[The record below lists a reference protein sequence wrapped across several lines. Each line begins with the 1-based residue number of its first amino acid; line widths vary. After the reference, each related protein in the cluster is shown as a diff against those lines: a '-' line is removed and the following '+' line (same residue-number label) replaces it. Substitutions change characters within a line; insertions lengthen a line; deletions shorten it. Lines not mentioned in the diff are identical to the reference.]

1 MALTFFTFRHLVC
14 FSFLIFHLAIAHF
27 ISSTQPLCH
36 HHERS
41 ALLNFKQS
49 LVINQTAS
57 SDPSAYPK
65 VASWKLDEKD
75 RDCCSWDGV
84 KCNEDTGHVVEL
96 DLASSCL
103 YGSINSTSSLFQLVH
118 LQRLSLFDNNFN
130 FSEIPSEI
138 LNFSRLTHLNLSE
151 SYFSGQIPAEL
162 LELSNL
168 EVLDLAFCSFDH
180 FFLKLQKPG
189 LANLAENLTN
199 LKALNL
205 INVHISST
213 VPHIL
218 ANLSSLRI
226 LSLSGCY
233 LQGEFPPGIFQL
245 PNLQFLGVMKNPN
258 LTGYLPQF
266 QKSSPLEDLRLS
278 TTRFSG
284 KIPDSIENL
293 ESLSYLDISDCSFI
307 GKIPS
312 SLFNLTKLEYL
323 YLSGN
328 RFLDELPT
336 SIGNFASLKTL
347 EIYSI
352 NSSGTIAAFGNLTQL
367 SSLTISGS
375 NLVGEIPSVFMN
387 LTQLTNLDL
396 SQNQLTGHIPVEINN
411 LTQLQY
417 LQFSS
422 NQLEGSVPSSI
433 FELRNLETLD
443 LSFNN
448 LSGTV
453 DLNMFLLSLKRLNT
467 LVLSSNKMSLL
478 TEATVNTYSK
488 NINVIGLRSC
498 NLTEFP
504 HFLYNQKFLD
514 SVDLSSNRI
523 AGQVPGWFLNNVLVH
538 GLDYLN
544 LSHNLLTGFGQDLSV
559 LSWAVTTLDLSFNK
573 LRGPL
578 PIPVPA
584 FTSSYL
590 VSNNQLTGEIPPSIC
605 SLNRLYA
612 LDLSHNNL
620 SGMLPGCLG
629 NSSVQLLVLKLQG
642 NKFHGFIPETFSKGT
657 NLRMID
663 FNGNLLQGRVPKSLA
678 NCVKLKFLNLGDNQ
692 ITDFFPS
699 WLGTLPEL
707 EVLILKSNNFHGV
720 IEEPKAC
727 FEFVKLRIIDLS
739 HNRFA
744 GNLPSKHFECWNA
757 MKDVNANNLTYLQD
771 RLLGTV
777 GYPELT
783 YYGFSYY
790 SLILSNKGTEL
801 EYEKLSNLIT
811 AIILSNNSFVGEIP
825 TSIANLKGL
834 RTLNLSNNNLQGH
847 IPPTLGNLIVIESLD
862 LSNNK
867 FSGQIPQQLG
877 ELTTLEVL
885 DVSDN
890 LLTGPIPQG
899 KQFNT
904 FGKGSFDGN
913 PGLCGQ
919 PFSKK
924 CDNSATSPP
933 EEDPRS
939 ESLFAFGWKT
949 VLIGYASGTVIG
961 VVLGH
966 IFSTRKYEWLAKTFG
981 LQPKTNGRRRRVG
994 RHRQR
999 IFLVIR
1005 GCSFSGKLPPSV
1017 GNLTKLNHLYLSGN
1031 DFSVEV
1037 RKLAQLQFLR
1047 LAENQ
1052 LEGSVPNS
1060 IFELRNLQALDLSY
1074 NNLSGTVDLNMFL
1087 LNLKSLTSLVLSSN
1101 KFSLLTGTNV
1111 REIPM
1116 QICSLNGLHALD
1128 LSYYNLSGMLP
1139 ECLGNFSVEL
1149 SALKL
1154 QANNFYGII
1163 PQTFMN
1169 GTNLMMIDFSN
1180 NLLQGGVPKSLANC
1194 LKLKFLN
1201 LGDNQITDVFP
1212 SWLGTLPELEVLI
1225 LKFNNFHGEIEEPK
1239 TSFEFPKL
1247 RIIDLSHSRITDLSS
1262 NKLTGQIPQQ
1272 LVELTSLTFF
1282 DVSHN
1287 HLKGAIPQGT
1297 QFSTFTNDWFAGNP
1311 GLCREPLSRKC
1322 GNSEASPAEDDP
1334 PSESVLAF
1342 DWKIVLAGYASGTI
1356 IGVVLGHIFCTRKY
1370 EWLIKTFR
1378 LPPESNG
1385 RRRRHRHRM

>member
-1 MALTFFTFRHLVC
+1 MGLSLTFLTFRHSIL

-75 RDCCSWDGV
+75 KDCCSWDGV

-118 LQRLSLFDNNFN
+118 LQRLSHFDNNFN

-138 LNFSRLTHLNLSE
+138 LNFSRLTHLNLSL

-168 EVLDLAFCSFDH
+168 EVLDLAFCSFDN
-180 FFLKLQKPG
+180 FYLKLQKPS

-226 LSLSGCY
+226 LSLSGCG
-233 LQGEFPPGIFQL
+233 LQ
-245 PNLQFLGVMKNPN
+245 
-258 LTGYLPQF
+258 
-266 QKSSPLEDLRLS
+266 
-278 TTRFSG
+278 G

-352 NSSGTIAAFGNLTQL
+352 NSSGTIAALGNLTQL

-433 FELRNLETLD
+433 FEIRNLETLD

-448 LSGTV
+448 LNGTV
-453 DLNMFLLSLKRLNT
+453 DLNMLFLSFKRLKA

-478 TEATVNTYSK
+478 TSTTSSTNMQK
-488 NINVIGLRSC
+488 FKIIGLRSC
-498 NLTEFP
+498 NLREFP
-504 HFLYNQKFLD
+504 SFLHNQDQLM
-514 SVDLSSNRI
+514 SLDLSSNKI
-523 AGQVPGWFLNNVLVH
+523 AG
-538 GLDYLN
+538 
-544 LSHNLLTGFGQDLSV
+544 
-559 LSWAVTTLDLSFNK
+559 K
-573 LRGPL
+573 
-578 PIPVPA
+578 
-584 FTSSYL
+584 
-590 VSNNQLTGEIPPSIC
+590 
-605 SLNRLYA
+605 
-612 LDLSHNNL
+612 
-620 SGMLPGCLG
+620 
-629 NSSVQLLVLKLQG
+629 
-642 NKFHGFIPETFSKGT
+642 IPEWLFSAGT
-657 NLRMID
+657 NLAMID
-663 FNGNLLQGRVPKSLA
+663 LSNNSLRGRIPKSLA
-678 NCVKLKFLNLGDNQ
+678 NCVNLKFVHLGNNQ
-692 ITDFFPS
+692 ITDVFPS

-707 EVLILKSNNFHGV
+707 GVLVLKSNNFHGE
-720 IEEPKAC
+720 IKEPRTT
-727 FEFVKLRIIDLS
+727 FDFSKLRIIDLS
-739 HNRFA
+739 HNRF
-744 GNLPSKHFECWNA
+744 GGILPSKHFDCWNSMKYVNASNPTYMHGILTPNKYPVSTYFGIFDYSLTMSNKGIELEYEKLSNMITAIILSNNSFVGEIPTSIANLKGLRNLNLSNNNLQGRIPSSLSNLTAIESMDLSSNMLSGNIPQQLSELTFLAIFNVSDNLLTGPIPRGKQFDTFLKSSFDGNPGLCGEPLSKKCNNFEASPPEEDPHSESVFAFGWKTVHFECWNA

-790 SLILSNKGTEL
+790 SLTLSNKGTEL

-834 RTLNLSNNNLQGH
+834 RTLNLSTNNLQGH
-847 IPPTLGNLIVIESLD
+847 IPPTLGNLIVLESLD

-867 FSGQIPQQLG
+867 LSGQIPQQLG
-877 ELTTLEVL
+877 ELTTLEVF

-919 PFSKK
+919 PLSKK

-933 EEDPRS
+933 EEDPHS

-999 IFLVIR
+999 
-1005 GCSFSGKLPPSV
+1005 
-1017 GNLTKLNHLYLSGN
+1017 
-1031 DFSVEV
+1031 
-1037 RKLAQLQFLR
+1037 
-1047 LAENQ
+1047 
-1052 LEGSVPNS
+1052 
-1060 IFELRNLQALDLSY
+1060 
-1074 NNLSGTVDLNMFL
+1074 M
-1087 LNLKSLTSLVLSSN
+1087 
-1101 KFSLLTGTNV
+1101 
-1111 REIPM
+1111 
-1116 QICSLNGLHALD
+1116 
-1128 LSYYNLSGMLP
+1128 
-1139 ECLGNFSVEL
+1139 
-1149 SALKL
+1149 
-1154 QANNFYGII
+1154 
-1163 PQTFMN
+1163 
-1169 GTNLMMIDFSN
+1169 
-1180 NLLQGGVPKSLANC
+1180 
-1194 LKLKFLN
+1194 
-1201 LGDNQITDVFP
+1201 
-1212 SWLGTLPELEVLI
+1212 
-1225 LKFNNFHGEIEEPK
+1225 
-1239 TSFEFPKL
+1239 
-1247 RIIDLSHSRITDLSS
+1247 
-1262 NKLTGQIPQQ
+1262 
-1272 LVELTSLTFF
+1272 
-1282 DVSHN
+1282 
-1287 HLKGAIPQGT
+1287 
-1297 QFSTFTNDWFAGNP
+1297 
-1311 GLCREPLSRKC
+1311 
-1322 GNSEASPAEDDP
+1322 
-1334 PSESVLAF
+1334 
-1342 DWKIVLAGYASGTI
+1342 
-1356 IGVVLGHIFCTRKY
+1356 
-1370 EWLIKTFR
+1370 
-1378 LPPESNG
+1378 
-1385 RRRRHRHRM
+1385 